1 MSCEAEHKD
10 GQDSTGMAEGS
21 SATRAKSGNL
31 PRKNSLD
38 DLSSNSKSRVLLV
51 DDHPVNQKVRGLPG
65 QDVFKT
71 LHCTRPAV
79 VFA

>member
-1 MSCEAEHKD
+1 MSCEAENKD
-10 GQDSTGMAEGS
+10 GHDSTGMGEKIS
-21 SATRAKSGNL
+21 
-31 PRKNSLD
+31 D
-38 DLSSNSKSRVLLV
+38 DLSSNSESRVLLV

-65 QDVFKT
+65 QDVYKT

>member
-1 MSCEAEHKD
+1 MLCEAEHKD
-10 GQDSTGMAEGS
+10 GHDSTGMGEGF
-21 SATRAKSGNL
+21 SATGAKSGNL
-31 PRKNSLD
+31 PWKNSD
-38 DLSSNSKSRVLLV
+38 DLSSHSESRVLLV

-65 QDVFKT
+65 QDVYKT